1 MTRRMKGNALKGQVR
16 MNKILYIEINFY
28 QSMVLIGH
36 YNLIDAFKCTKVMNL
51 IYFMLYE
58 FNITCIS
65 LHLIHVN

>member
-16 MNKILYIEINFY
+16 MNKILYIEIHFY

-36 YNLIDAFKCTKVMNL
+36 YNLIDAFKFTKVMNL

-58 FNITCIS
+58 FNITWIS
-65 LHLIHVN
+65 LHLIN